1 LDWQNEESDVS
12 PRRRRGRGGKKI
24 DKLCELCVSVVNRNS
39 DIITAESAERRV
51 LIEKFSDLC
60 ELGVSVVKSSPE
72 TARWF
77 RITTFGF

>member
-1 LDWQNEESDVS
+1 MSH
-12 PRRRRGRGGKKI
+12 RGGAEVAEAR
-24 DKLCELCVSVVNRNS
+24 KLITSALCVNRNS

-72 TARWF
+72 TAPWF